1 MKKSSYVSEYI
12 KKFPDAA
19 NGTLANILIRDLP
32 EIFTD
37 KEATRS
43 SIRYVRGSLG
53 VQARKK
59 RKIKESEKK
68 YSKHKGFNGVPEGLK
83 EINDW
88 KIVNLRLKKT
98 LVLSDVHIPYHSK
111 KALIAALNYGK
122 ENGCKDVLLLG
133 DFIDFFSVSYF
144 QKDPR
149 KRNLQNELDTYYKI
163 MDLIRYNFSGRII
176 YKIGNHEE
184 RYNTFMQLRAPELLG
199 VNDFSLS
206 KILRFNHY
214 NITPIYDKKPVK
226 INNNLTALHGHE
238 FAKSVFSPVNPARG
252 LFLRSKT
259 TTICGHYHQTS
270 NHTETDLNG
279 KIISCWSVGCLCNLH
294 PKWMPVNKWG
304 HGFSIID
311 NKNDDFF
318 AIDNKKIIKGI
329 IT

>member
-37 KEATRS
+37 KESTRS